1 MTREGLLEKV
11 RHYVSISDDKLDM
24 LAAALDVTTNPF
36 EHTGVQTVARRIVSR
51 AYGEI

>member
-1 MTREGLLEKV
+1 M
-11 RHYVSISDDKLDM
+11 
-24 LAAALDVTTNPF
+24 TTNVF